1 MIFALIVAI
10 LLQVILI
17 VTPINTIFGLR
28 NINIYDWDI
37 IITMSILPLLVMEVV
52 KFFRKEY

>member
-1 MIFALIVAI
+1 MVFALIVAI

-37 IITMSILPLLVMEVV
+37 IIAMSVTPLLIMEAV
-52 KFFRKEY
+52 KFFRKN